1 MRSMQ
6 PAPTAETRR
15 RAPDLIA
22 RLVPDA
28 ITASVILTLLMAAVA
43 LVMGNSI
50 ARIADAY
57 QQGLWMLLQ
66 FTMQMTLV
74 IVLSAALSVTPHFR
88 RGITSLAQLPRT
100 PKQIV
105 ILTFLVSGAASYL
118 FWGLGYA
125 LGPLIAI
132 LFAANAE
139 KRGIAVDFPFL
150 LGVTYA
156 AQALWQYGLSSSG
169 PLLIASHGHFLEN
182 TIGVVPLSTTIWS
195 PAALIHEAT
204 YACAAILLA
213 CRLLPKQSR
222 GVSKY
227 PDAFALAQPITTQK
241 ESAEGLSFAQRL
253 ENSRVINIA
262 MSLLM
267 AGWLFTH
274 YFVKRLGYDIN
285 TLNTTLLLLT
295 FLLYGS
301 VKLFAK
307 AVEQSAGRS
316 WAVLIL
322 YHLYAGVA
330 GLVQFTNVGE
340 RVSAFAA
347 SISTTFTFP
356 LITALAGTVF
366 ACFIPSSGGQFAV
379 QGYVTV
385 KSAMAVGV
393 SMQRGILAL
402 GVGDHMGNF
411 LTPFW
416 YLVVAAIARVNFR
429 IFFGYGFLF
438 AGLWFV
444 IGVLVFTF
452 APC

>member
-1 MRSMQ
+1 MS
-6 PAPTAETRR
+6 PTQATETS
-15 RAPDLIA
+15 RAPDVIA

-28 ITASVILTLLMAAVA
+28 ITASAILTLAMA
-43 LVMGNSI
+43 LVAAFMGNPI

-74 IVLSAALSVTPHFR
+74 IVLSSALSVTPFFR
-88 RGITSLAQLPRT
+88 RAIASLTELPRT
-100 PKQIV
+100 PRQIV
-105 ILTFLVSGAASYL
+105 VMAFLLSGAASYL

-132 LFAANAE
+132 LFAASAE
-139 KRGIAVDFPFL
+139 RRGIAIDFPFL
-150 LGVTYA
+150 LGVTYG

-169 PLLIASHGHFLEN
+169 PLLIATPGHFLEK

-195 PAALIHEAT
+195 PAALIHEAV
-204 YACAAILLA
+204 YAAAAILLA

-222 GVSKY
+222 GISQYPEALDLAKSAPAVRESVSG
-227 PDAFALAQPITTQK
+227 Q
-241 ESAEGLSFAQRL
+241 SFAQRL
-253 ENSRVINIA
+253 ENNPAVTIVL
-262 MSLLM
+262 SLLL
-267 AGWLFTH
+267 ASWLFTH
-274 YFVKRLGYDIN
+274 FFVKRLGYDIN

-295 FLLYGS
+295 LLLYRS
-301 VKLFAK
+301 VKQFAK
-307 AVEQSAGRS
+307 SVEQSAGRS
-316 WAVLIL
+316 WAVIIL

-330 GLVQFTNVGE
+330 GLVQYTNVGE

-347 SISTTFTFP
+347 SISNASTFP

-379 QGYVTV
+379 QGFVTV
-385 KSAMAVGV
+385 KSAMAAGV
-393 SMQRGILAL
+393 SVQRGILAL

-416 YLVVAAIARVNFR
+416 YMVVAGIARVDFR

-438 AGLWFV
+438 AGLWFA
-444 IGVLVFTF
+444 IGALVFTF

>member
-1 MRSMQ
+1 MS
-6 PAPTAETRR
+6 PTPSVEKPRFA
-15 RAPDLIA
+15 DGIA

-28 ITASVILTLLMAAVA
+28 ITASVILTLAMASAAA
-43 LVMGNSI
+43 LMGNPI
-50 ARIADAY
+50 GRIADAY

-74 IVLSAALSVTPHFR
+74 IVLSSALSVTPIFR
-88 RGITSLAQLPRT
+88 RAIAALAAWPQT

-105 ILTFLVSGAASYL
+105 ILAFLLSGTASYL

-132 LFAANAE
+132 MFAASAE
-139 KRGIAVDFPFL
+139 RRGIAIDFPFL
-150 LGVTYA
+150 MGVTYA
-156 AQALWQYGLSSSG
+156 AQALWQFGMSSSG

-182 TIGVVPLSTTIWS
+182 AIGVVPLSTTIWS
-195 PAALIHEAT
+195 PAALIHEAL
-204 YACAAILLA
+204 YATAAIALA
-213 CRLLPKQSR
+213 CRLLPRHVRS
-222 GVSKY
+222 VSQY
-227 PDAFALAQPITTQK
+227 PEAFALTKPLEIKREIA
-241 ESAEGLSFAQRL
+241 AGLSFAQRL
-253 ENSRVINIA
+253 ENNHGVNIA
-262 MSLLM
+262 MSLLL
-267 AGWLFTH
+267 AGWLYTH
-274 YFVKRLGYDIN
+274 YFVKRLGYDLN
-285 TLNTTLLLLT
+285 TLNTTLLMLT
-295 FLLYGS
+295 LLLYGS
-301 VKLFAK
+301 VKQFAK
-307 AVEQSAGRS
+307 SIEQSAGRS
-316 WAVLIL
+316 WAVIIL
-322 YHLYAGVA
+322 YHLYAAVA

-340 RVSAFAA
+340 RVSAFAS
-347 SISTTFTFP
+347 SISNTYTFP

-379 QGYVTV
+379 QGFVTV
-385 KSAMAVGV
+385 KSALAVGV
-393 SMQRGILAL
+393 SAQRGILAL

-416 YLVVAAIARVNFR
+416 YLVVAGIARVDFR